1 MMWHTERGDRVLRGA
16 EAKVFAE
23 GLLDLAEFQLSD
35 DSDFCSGIPV
45 FDSLTYPQK
54 IAVLHQVADA
64 LFREPVPMPELT
76 AVLEGAVGAVIQSVR
91 LLVEGEVQGVTGGDR
106 SLRSLVSTACRDLG
120 VEEVPNPS
128 SADADEWAFCVDCL
142 HDAILW
148 DSDYLIEDTFMGLPP
163 EDAKSLKQDMDVA
176 DEYFLSVAPEP
187 KADQVAAL
195 LADLETLCHEVM
207 LSGKPGGPV

>member
-1 MMWHTERGDRVLRGA
+1 MWHTERGDRVLRGA

-23 GLLDLAEFQLSD
+23 GLLDLAESQLSAH
-35 DSDFCSGIPV
+35 SDFRSGIPV
-45 FDSLTYPQK
+45 FDTLTYPQK
-54 IAVLHQVADA
+54 IAVLQQVAEA
-64 LFREPVPMPELT
+64 LFREAAPMPELT
-76 AVLEGAVGAVIQSVR
+76 AVLEGAAGAVIQSVR

-106 SLRSLVSTACRDLG
+106 SLRMLVNTACRDLG
-120 VEEVPNPS
+120 VEHVPNPS
-128 SADADEWAFCVDCL
+128 SASIDEWAFCVDCL

-148 DSDYLIEDTFMGLPP
+148 DSDYLIEDTFVDLPP
-163 EDAKSLKQDMDVA
+163 EEAQVLKKDMGVA

-195 LADLETLCHEVM
+195 LAGLEALCHEVM